1 MLNSYDNSKAPK
13 KEENDHGMDDFVW
26 KKEKNTNSKIKKK
39 SLNSLNFQ

>member
-26 KKEKNTNSKIKKK
+26 KIKEKKKLKKK
-39 SLNSLNFQ
+39 MKNEK